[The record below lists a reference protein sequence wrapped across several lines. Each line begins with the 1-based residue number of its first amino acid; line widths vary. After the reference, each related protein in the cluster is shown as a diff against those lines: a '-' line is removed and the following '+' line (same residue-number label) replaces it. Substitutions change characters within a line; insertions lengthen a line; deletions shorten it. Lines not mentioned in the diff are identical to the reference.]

1 MVGTLAW
8 SDATDKTAST
18 HDMASNTPNSMR
30 GADLLVRGLQAAGV
44 TRIFTLSG
52 NHIMEVFDALLGSG
66 IELVHTRQEAAC
78 VHMADAYAR
87 LTGRI
92 GVALVTGGQGHA
104 NATAALC
111 SALAGESPVLLLSGH
126 APTNQLGDGAFQEL
140 PQATMAAPVTKLSLT
155 AGHAESLA
163 EDLARCIRVA
173 LSGRPGPTHL
183 SLPTDLLE
191 AEVGPLAA
199 PPASAFARR
208 AMPLAA
214 ASAAM
219 VAEAIAQARRPL
231 LLGAPALCSPAGFA
245 AMAAVELACGLPVVP
260 MNSPRGLNDP
270 SLGAFRE
277 PLAAAD
283 LIVLIGKPLDF
294 TLGFGRAPPTAP
306 DSRVLVLEPDAA
318 VIARAQRLLGPR
330 LLAAFPCDPTEAM
343 AALAIALR
351 RIPGQA
357 GWAESVREAVAWRPE
372 SWKSLRGAPA
382 GPIHPAT
389 LCHAITE
396 SLAGQPNAIFV
407 CDGGEV
413 GQWGQSLVRAPSR
426 VTNGVAGAIGVGIPF
441 GIGARAA
448 TGAPVLALMGDGSF
462 GFHMAELDTAARH
475 GLPVVTVVGNDSC
488 WNAEHQI
495 QIRDYGANRAH
506 GCDLAPGT
514 RYDLVA
520 IALGGHGEWVREAT
534 DLAPALARALASGK
548 PACVNVEI
556 AGQPAPS
563 LKRPD

>member
-1 MVGTLAW
+1 
-8 SDATDKTAST
+8 
-18 HDMASNTPNSMR
+18 MASGQPNRQR
-30 GADLLVRGLQAAGV
+30 GADLLVAGLKTAGV

-87 LTGRI
+87 ITGRI
-92 GVALVTGGQGHA
+92 GVAMVTGGQGHA
-104 NATAALC
+104 NAIAALC
-111 SALAGESPVLLLSGH
+111 SAQAGEVPVLLLSGH
-126 APTNQLGDGAFQEL
+126 APTSQLGDGAFQEL
-140 PQATMAAPVTKLSLT
+140 PQAAMATPVTKLSLT
-155 AGHAESLA
+155 ASAGATIA

-191 AEVGPLAA
+191 AEIGAVSP
-199 PPASAFARR
+199 PPASAFARVT
-208 AMPLAA
+208 MPLGAG
-214 ASAAM
+214 SAAM
-219 VAEAIAQARRPL
+219 VAAAIAQARRPL
-231 LLGAPALCSPAGFA
+231 LLAAPALCSPAGVA
-245 AMAAVELACGLPVVP
+245 SMAAVELASGLPVIP

-294 TLGFGRAPPTAP
+294 TLGFGRTPPAAP
-306 DSRVLVLEPDAA
+306 DSQVLLLEPDAA

-330 LLAAFPCDPTEAM
+330 LLAAFPCDPAEAM
-343 AALAIALR
+343 AALALVLR
-351 RIPGQA
+351 RVPAQA
-357 GWAESVREAVAWRPE
+357 GWADTVREAVAWRPAA
-372 SWKSLRGAPA
+372 WDALRGAPS
-382 GPIHPAT
+382 GPIAPAT
-389 LCHAITE
+389 LCHALTDA
-396 SLAGQPNAIFV
+396 LATMPNATFV

-413 GQWGQSLVRAPSR
+413 GQWGQSMVRAPTR
-426 VTNGVAGAIGVGIPF
+426 ITNGVAGAIGVGIPF
-441 GIGARAA
+441 AIGACAANKDGARAA
-448 TGAPVLALMGDGSF
+448 TGGPVLALMGDGSF
-462 GFHMAELDTAARH
+462 GFHMAELETAARH
-475 GLPVVTVVGNDSC
+475 DLPVVTVVGNDSC

-495 QIRDYGANRAH
+495 QVRDYGANRAH
-506 GCDLAPGT
+506 GCNLAPGT

-520 IALGGHGEWVREAT
+520 AALGGHGEWVRSAA
-534 DLAPALARALASGK
+534 DLAPALGRAFAAGK

-563 LKRPD
+563 LKR